1 MINNSNKINSLKI
14 SDLKNRDVRNI
25 IRGIIGENSPYKIK
39 ILLNKI
45 RIKYGDFLYEA
56 SLDVIRGN
64 KLFKDNDYS
73 RYFLNY
79 FLKPNEDLGSKNPTD
94 IYRSINL
101 NKSKVINILKIYN
114 NILFYLNS
122 KDIEMLVDNI
132 EALTK
137 SGGVSLF
144 LLKILQFVKNNLS
157 DEISSCNIGERIDSI
172 YELIRPYNINYI
184 NLAIKELTN
193 NKNDYFGACD
203 RINQGEENTSLIIA
217 RSFIYQIP
225 DNESEYVRILN
236 SFYSVSM
243 IDALL
248 YILSTSRLELPYI
261 SVQYID
267 KEIVEEYNSIHNMEF
282 DIMQFYD
289 RNEQFC
295 DLYFF
300 RDSFL
305 LSEISKIYEYRIVL
319 SYFYT
324 KKTRNYIPY
333 QKNKIKN
340 YFSDLSNFL
349 SLRNKE
355 RNEYSIN
362 LCKYNGYDC
371 GIIENTCGL
380 VYLLENKYKFTLDYN
395 EGVFISLMSYTTNLG
410 EILSNNLLDEI
421 IKSTNSNN
429 LRMIFSCLL
438 FTKYKTQKYEHQL
451 RSILQH
457 SLENNFEYNIENLLE
472 YFYDASPA
480 IAEHMVTLCDE
491 TFLTKLFLI
500 TEEPIDAIET
510 RASILEWYGNKTS
523 NNLLIERAKNLR
535 IDIQISKQKANIDDS
550 RIYVDHIKYI
560 QWINDTVLNELL
572 LSLDLL
578 NLDGISSPYNIDWA
592 KTKTGITDLEKV
604 ASCLLVC
611 FEEFCENK
619 LFGIASYLGRRI
631 RHGTLK
637 GTGIKEILEFYQQK
651 EKLLSNNKDFQDFY
665 NTWFDKYDDTL
676 DLLVSEHLH
685 ILSKKKPEGM
695 ICPIINSQAKKLIA
709 DSMLRDIILSYHKN
723 PIGIDLPYIIL
734 EYCWRLI
741 EDDLSNIRKYLMKI
755 KSNYGIIKMPDLD
768 LEPKYKREYANFC
781 SEINN
786 ITADK
791 FRIISSWFNK
801 PSIAS
806 PTADIVLLFKAVLS
820 EVKDLVTET
829 FSPEV
834 QVNQESSQITG
845 GQYFAIYDA
854 LFIIIKNVADHGKLD
869 GLLELDIQYHDE
881 IKAIRV
887 TVKSEFI
894 SYESKIKN
902 LKLIRENM
910 TNNSESAHVV
920 EGNSGIK
927 KLKQMEIDN
936 YISNV
941 NYNDDKLYLI
951 ASFDFKMDHKNEYI
965 NS

>member
-1 MINNSNKINSLKI
+1 MTNNTNKTNSLKI
-14 SDLKNRDVRNI
+14 SDLKNREVRNI
-25 IRGIIGENSPYKIK
+25 IRGAIGEENPYKIDM
-39 ILLNKI
+39 LLNKI
-45 RIKYGDFLYEA
+45 RTKYGDFLYEA

-64 KLFKDNDYS
+64 QLFKDNEYS

-79 FLKPNEDLGSKNPTD
+79 FLKSKKNIENKNPVD

-101 NKSKVINILKIYN
+101 NKSKLVNILKVYN
-114 NILFYLNS
+114 NILFSLNL
-122 KDIEMLVDNI
+122 KNTEELVDNI
-132 EALTK
+132 EHLTRI
-137 SGGVSLF
+137 GGVSVF
-144 LLKILQFVKNNLS
+144 LLRIIQFIKNNLS
-157 DEISSCNIGERIDSI
+157 DELSVCGFGERIDAVYESI
-172 YELIRPYNINYI
+172 CPHNINYI
-184 NLAIKELTN
+184 NVAIKELTSD
-193 NKNDYFGACD
+193 KNDYFSVCD
-203 RINQGEENTSLIIA
+203 RIFHGEENTSLIIT
-217 RSFIYQIP
+217 RSFIDQIP
-225 DNESEYVRILN
+225 NNEEEYIRVLN
-236 SFYSVSM
+236 SFYSISM
-243 IDALL
+243 IDAVL
-248 YILSTSRLELPYI
+248 YILSTSRLEIPYI
-261 SVQYID
+261 SDQCLA
-267 KEIVEEYNSIHNMEF
+267 KEISKEYDSIQNMDF

-289 RNEQFC
+289 RKEQFC
-295 DLYFF
+295 DLHFF

-305 LSEISKIYEYRIVL
+305 LSEISKIYEYKIVI

-324 KKTRNYIPY
+324 KKTKIAIPY
-333 QKNKIKN
+333 QRSKIKN
-340 YFSDLSNFL
+340 YFSELRDLL
-349 SLRNKE
+349 SLRNEE

-362 LCKYNGYDC
+362 TYKYNRYNC

-380 VYLLENKYKFTLDYN
+380 IYLLENNSKCILDYD
-395 EGVFISLMSYTTNLG
+395 EDIFMSLMSYTTNLG
-410 EILSNNLLDEI
+410 EILSNNLLDEML
-421 IKSTNSNN
+421 KSITNNN
-429 LRMIFSCLL
+429 LKIIFSCLL
-438 FTKYKTQKYEHQL
+438 FTKYKTQRYEHQL

-457 SLENNFEYNIENLLE
+457 SLENSFEYKIENLLE
-472 YFYDASPA
+472 YFYNISQS
-480 IAEHMVTLCDE
+480 IAEYMVALCDE
-491 TFLTKLFLI
+491 TFLTKLFFI

-510 RASILEWYGNKTS
+510 RASILEWYGNKTN

-550 RIYVDHIKYI
+550 RIYVDPIKYI
-560 QWINDTVLNELL
+560 QWISDTVLNELL
-572 LSLDLL
+572 LSLDSI
-578 NLDGISSPYNIDWA
+578 NIDNISSPYNIDWA
-592 KTKTGITDLEKV
+592 KTKIGITDLEKA

-637 GTGIKEILEFYQQK
+637 GTGRKEILEFYQQK

-665 NTWFDKYDDTL
+665 NKWFKEYDDTL
-676 DLLVSEHLH
+676 DSLVSEYLH

-695 ICPIINSQAKKLIA
+695 IRPIINSKAKKLIA

-741 EDDLSNIRKYLMKI
+741 EEDLSNIRKHLMHI
-755 KSNYGIIKMPDLD
+755 KSRYGIIKMPNLD

-820 EVKDLVTET
+820 EVKDLVTEP

-834 QVNQESSQITG
+834 QINQEFYQITG

-869 GLLELDIQYHDE
+869 GLLELDIQYHNE

-894 SYESKIKN
+894 SYGSKIEN
-902 LKLIRENM
+902 LNSIRENM

-941 NYNDDKLYLI
+941 NYTDDNLYLI
-951 ASFDFKMDHKNEYI
+951 ASFDFKMDY
-965 NS
+965 

>member
-1 MINNSNKINSLKI
+1 MINDTNKINSLKI
-14 SDLKNRDVRNI
+14 SDLKNREVRNI
-25 IRGIIGENSPYKIK
+25 IRGAIGEEDPYKID

-45 RIKYGDFLYEA
+45 RTKYGDFLYEA

-64 KLFKDNDYS
+64 QLFKDNEYS

-79 FLKPNEDLGSKNPTD
+79 FLKSNKNIGNKKPVD

-101 NKSKVINILKIYN
+101 NKSKLVNILKVYN
-114 NILFYLNS
+114 NILFSLNL
-122 KDIEMLVDNI
+122 KNTEELVDNI
-132 EALTK
+132 ELLTRI
-137 SGGVSLF
+137 GGVSLF
-144 LLKILQFVKNNLS
+144 LLRILQFIKNNLS
-157 DEISSCNIGERIDSI
+157 DELSVCGFGERIDAVYESI
-172 YELIRPYNINYI
+172 CPHNINYI
-184 NLAIKELTN
+184 NVAIKELTSD
-193 NKNDYFGACD
+193 KNDYFSVCD
-203 RINQGEENTSLIIA
+203 RIDQGEENTSLIIT
-217 RSFIYQIP
+217 RSFIDQIP
-225 DNESEYVRILN
+225 NNKEDYIRVLN

-243 IDALL
+243 IDAVL
-248 YILSTSRLELPYI
+248 YILSTSRLEITYI
-261 SVQYID
+261 SDQYLD
-267 KEIVEEYNSIHNMEF
+267 KEISKEYKSIQNMDF
-282 DIMQFYD
+282 DIIQFYD
-289 RNEQFC
+289 RKEQFC
-295 DLYFF
+295 DLHFF

-305 LSEISKIYEYRIVL
+305 LSEISKIYEYKIVL

-324 KKTRNYIPY
+324 KKTKIAIPY
-333 QKNKIKN
+333 QRSKIKN
-340 YFSDLSNFL
+340 YFSELRDLL
-349 SLRNKE
+349 SLRNE
-355 RNEYSIN
+355 ECNEYSIN
-362 LCKYNGYDC
+362 TYKYNRYNC

-380 VYLLENKYKFTLDYN
+380 IYLLENNSKCILDYN
-395 EGVFISLMSYTTNLG
+395 EDIFMSLMSYTTNLG
-410 EILSNNLLDEI
+410 EILSDNLLDEI
-421 IKSTNSNN
+421 VKSITNNN
-429 LRMIFSCLL
+429 FRIIFSCLL

-451 RSILQH
+451 RSILQD
-457 SLENNFEYNIENLLE
+457 SLENRFKYNIKNLLE
-472 YFYDASPA
+472 YLHNISPA
-480 IAEHMVTLCDE
+480 IAEYMVTLCDE

-510 RASILEWYGNKTS
+510 RASILEWYGNKTN

-535 IDIQISKQKANIDDS
+535 IDIQISKQKSNIDDS
-550 RIYVDHIKYI
+550 RLYVDPIKYI
-560 QWINDTVLNELL
+560 QWVSDTILNKLL
-572 LSLDLL
+572 LSLDSI
-578 NLDGISSPYNIDWA
+578 NLDNISSPYNVDWA
-592 KTKTGITDLEKV
+592 KIKTGITDLEKA

-637 GTGIKEILEFYQQK
+637 GTGRKEILEFYQQK

-665 NTWFDKYDDTL
+665 NKWFKEYDDTL
-676 DLLVSEHLH
+676 DSLVSEYLH

-695 ICPIINSQAKKLIA
+695 IRPIINSKAKKLIA
-709 DSMLRDIILSYHKN
+709 DNMLRDVILSYHKN

-741 EDDLSNIRKYLMKI
+741 EEDLSNIRKHLMHI
-755 KSNYGIIKMPDLD
+755 KSKYGIIKMPNLD
-768 LEPKYKREYANFC
+768 LESKYKREYANFC

-820 EVKDLVTET
+820 EVKDLVTEP

-834 QVNQESSQITG
+834 RVNQEFYQITG

-869 GLLELDIQYHDE
+869 GLLELDIQYHNE

-887 TVKSEFI
+887 TVKSEFR

-902 LKLIRENM
+902 LNSIRENM

-941 NYNDDKLYLI
+941 NYTDDKLYLI
-951 ASFDFKMDHKNEYI
+951 ASFDFKMDY
-965 NS
+965 

>member
-1 MINNSNKINSLKI
+1 MINDTNKINSLKI
-14 SDLKNRDVRNI
+14 SDLKNREVRNV
-25 IRGIIGENSPYKIK
+25 IRGAIGEKNPYKID

-45 RIKYGDFLYEA
+45 RTKYGDFLYES

-64 KLFKDNDYS
+64 QLFKDNEYS
-73 RYFLNY
+73 RYFINY
-79 FLKPNEDLGSKNPTD
+79 FLKSNKNIGNKNLVD

-101 NKSKVINILKIYN
+101 NKSKLVNILKVYN
-114 NILFYLNS
+114 NILFSLNL
-122 KDIEMLVDNI
+122 KNIEELVDNI
-132 EALTK
+132 ELLTRI
-137 SGGVSLF
+137 GGVSLF
-144 LLKILQFVKNNLS
+144 LLRILQFIKNNLS
-157 DEISSCNIGERIDSI
+157 DELAVCDFGERIDAVYESI
-172 YELIRPYNINYI
+172 CPHNINYI
-184 NLAIKELTN
+184 NVAIKELTN
-193 NKNDYFGACD
+193 DKNDYFSVCD
-203 RINQGEENTSLIIA
+203 RIDQGEENASLIIT
-217 RSFIYQIP
+217 RSFIDQIP
-225 DNESEYVRILN
+225 NNKEEYIRVLN
-236 SFYSVSM
+236 SFYSISM
-243 IDALL
+243 IDAVL
-248 YILSTSRLELPYI
+248 YILSTSRLEITYI
-261 SVQYID
+261 SDQYLD
-267 KEIVEEYNSIHNMEF
+267 KEISKEYKSIQNMDF

-289 RNEQFC
+289 RKEQFC
-295 DLYFF
+295 DLHFF

-305 LSEISKIYEYRIVL
+305 LSEISKIYEYKIVL

-324 KKTRNYIPY
+324 KKTKIAIPY
-333 QKNKIKN
+333 QRSKIKN
-340 YFSDLSNFL
+340 YFSELRDLQY
-349 SLRNKE
+349 LRNE
-355 RNEYSIN
+355 ECNEYSIN
-362 LCKYNGYDC
+362 TYKYNRYNC

-380 VYLLENKYKFTLDYN
+380 IYLLENNSKCILDYN
-395 EGVFISLMSYTTNLG
+395 EDIFMSLMSYTTNLG
-410 EILSNNLLDEI
+410 EILSDNLLDEI
-421 IKSTNSNN
+421 VKSITNNN
-429 LRMIFSCLL
+429 LRIIFSCLY

-451 RSILQH
+451 RSILQY
-457 SLENNFEYNIENLLE
+457 SLENSFNYNIKNLLE
-472 YFYDASPA
+472 YFYNISPV
-480 IAEHMVTLCDE
+480 IAEYMFTLCDE
-491 TFLTKLFLI
+491 TFLTKLFLL

-510 RASILEWYGNKTS
+510 RASILEWYGNKTN

-550 RIYVDHIKYI
+550 RLYVDPIKYI
-560 QWINDTVLNELL
+560 QWISDTVLNELL
-572 LSLDLL
+572 LSLDSI
-578 NLDGISSPYNIDWA
+578 NIDNISSPYNIDWA
-592 KTKTGITDLEKV
+592 KTKTGITDLEKA

-637 GTGIKEILEFYQQK
+637 GTGRKEILEFYQQK

-665 NTWFDKYDDTL
+665 NKWFKEYDDTL
-676 DLLVSEHLH
+676 DLLVSEYLH

-695 ICPIINSQAKKLIA
+695 IRPIINSKAKKLIA

-741 EDDLSNIRKYLMKI
+741 EEDLSNIRKYLMHI
-755 KSNYGIIKMPDLD
+755 KSKYGIIKMPNLD
-768 LEPKYKREYANFC
+768 LESKYKREYANFC

-820 EVKDLVTET
+820 EVKDLVTEP

-834 QVNQESSQITG
+834 QVNQEFYQITG

-869 GLLELDIQYHDE
+869 GLLELDIQYHNE

-902 LKLIRENM
+902 LNLIRDNM
-910 TNNSESAHVV
+910 ANNSESAHVV

-941 NYNDDKLYLI
+941 NYTDDNLYLI
-951 ASFDFKMDHKNEYI
+951 ASFDFKMDY
-965 NS
+965 